1 MSVENVTADDL
12 DQIIRDMDG
21 WWPETRDRILV
32 LIRDH
37 DAALIE
43 GLADE
48 IAVETEMVER
58 GARAV
63 AALDW
68 DAEHGGV
75 DPSDEEI
82 ARAVLSAALG
92 AQEARDD

>member
-37 DAALIE
+37 DSKVRAEEREKAAQ
-43 GLADE
+43 
-48 IAVETEMVER
+48 IAEDAPGTEAT
-58 GARAV
+58 GYYAGDHQA
-63 AALDW
+63 
-68 DAEHGGV
+68 GY
-75 DPSDEEI
+75 
-82 ARAVLSAALG
+82 
-92 AQEARDD
+92 QEAQTYIAARIREQS